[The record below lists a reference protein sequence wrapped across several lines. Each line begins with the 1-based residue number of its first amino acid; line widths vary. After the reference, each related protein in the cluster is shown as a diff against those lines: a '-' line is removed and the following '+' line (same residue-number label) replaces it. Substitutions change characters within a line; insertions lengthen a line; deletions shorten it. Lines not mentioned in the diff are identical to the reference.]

1 VVVRITN
8 GDPGAVILDACM
20 VKWLD
25 SEWSQI
31 RTVTIRARPSFVDDA
46 QRTITLTT
54 NPALSQAEFYN
65 GTNPADITLVTRR
78 RRSTQCSSTGD
89 PNYSVSAFLA
99 SLRILC

>member
-89 PNYSVSAFLA
+89 PNYFVSAFLA
-99 SLRILC
+99 SLRMVC